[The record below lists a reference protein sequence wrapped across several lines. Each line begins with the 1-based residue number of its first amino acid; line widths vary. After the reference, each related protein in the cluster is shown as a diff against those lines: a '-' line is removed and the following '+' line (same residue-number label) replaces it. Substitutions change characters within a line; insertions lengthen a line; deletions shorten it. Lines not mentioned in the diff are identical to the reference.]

1 MGIHYS
7 DLNFKPTEES
17 LRRLEFMRLMDEPY
31 LIQSYKEARGLH
43 IWLTLNKGFEDHR
56 KRILFLIKSLDF
68 IE

>member
-1 MGIHYS
+1 
-7 DLNFKPTEES
+7 
-17 LRRLEFMRLMDEPY
+17 MRLMDEPY
-31 LIQSYKEARGLH
+31 LIQPYKEARGLH